1 MFSCSY
7 TDFQYSFYLFC
18 HWQKGQNKALIH
30 RHMNEGFYFQ
40 ISIDPL
46 FPTGYFPSH
55 LDWYS
60 VVFFGIFRSY
70 VRGTARL
77 RFVYCTNY
85 IVRLVAFPTF
95 GNSISSGWCV
105 TARRKMWYSLPCRTG
120 CYSDFDIISFRCG
133 MSMLQIL
140 ISMPIGGCSIR
151 QVS

>member
-1 MFSCSY
+1 MLTLYRRELSWRGRQLHCDVFHSQTHERGLLLPNLHRS
-7 TDFQYSFYLFC
+7 SFPDR
-18 HWQKGQNKALIH
+18 I
-30 RHMNEGFYFQ
+30 
-40 ISIDPL
+40 
-46 FPTGYFPSH
+46 FPIAFGLVFGC
-55 LDWYS
+55 
-60 VVFFGIFRSY
+60 FFGIFRSY

-85 IVRLVAFPTF
+85 IIRLVAFPTF

-140 ISMPIGGCSIR
+140 ISMPIGWCSIR